1 MHRNLFQGNP
11 PKVTPPYLMMTKQSI
26 RLK

>member
-11 PKVTPPYLMMTKQSI
+11 PRVTALPPMMIKQSI